1 MVQFMGK
8 LLQDEEGHICMKVQI
23 SPQNPELID
32 VPLEE
37 LLEDYLNKEVAIEI
51 FKVKK
56 LKDFK
61 I

>member
-1 MVQFMGK
+1 
-8 LLQDEEGHICMKVQI
+8 MKIQI

>member
-1 MVQFMGK
+1 
-8 LLQDEEGHICMKVQI
+8 MKVQI